1 MESPYRFILCSWLV
15 ITSFVMVIIVSAHV
29 SFGSG
34 YKHAQSD
41 LRFESRCND
50 LTR

>member
-1 MESPYRFILCSWLV
+1 MESPYRLIVCGWLCIS
-15 ITSFVMVIIVSAHV
+15 SFVMVIIVSAHV

-34 YKHAQSD
+34 YKQAQSD
-41 LRFESRCND
+41 MRFESRCND